1 MKRSLYRI
9 LSVFFIL
16 LAMGM
21 TVCAADAENIK
32 KSRVFQTINDVEL
45 HEKPDAASAII
56 GTLSSGTPVIVKED
70 AKDGWCMVAY
80 QETVGYVEVSFLG
93 ILGSQIM
100 PAAAEVP
107 NVTASESTP
116 ADGAVPDHEAQSA
129 DGAVQNNEA
138 QPNDGAAQNDDAQS
152 AGGAAQ
158 VALVNAEALDEEFKI
173 VQEENLLAYQEAE
186 AAKEQ
191 AKSNRIWGIV
201 IAVLVIAIFAVGIV
215 TTLVGNKGKRKIR

>member
-32 KSRVFQTINDVEL
+32 ENRVFQTNSDVEL
-45 HEKPDAASAII
+45 HEKPDAASTII
-56 GTLSSGTPVIVKED
+56 GTLSGGTPVIVKED
-70 AKDGWCMVAY
+70 AKDGWCMVSY

-100 PAAAEVP
+100 PAAAVS
-107 NVTASESTP
+107 NVTASESAST
-116 ADGAVPDHEAQSA
+116 DGAVPDHEVQSA

-138 QPNDGAAQNDDAQS
+138 QNNEVQS
-152 AGGAAQ
+152 ADGAAQ
-158 VALVNAEALDEEFKI
+158 VALVNTDVLDEEFKI
-173 VQEENLLAYQEAE
+173 VQEENLLAYQEAQ
-186 AAKEQ
+186 AAREQ